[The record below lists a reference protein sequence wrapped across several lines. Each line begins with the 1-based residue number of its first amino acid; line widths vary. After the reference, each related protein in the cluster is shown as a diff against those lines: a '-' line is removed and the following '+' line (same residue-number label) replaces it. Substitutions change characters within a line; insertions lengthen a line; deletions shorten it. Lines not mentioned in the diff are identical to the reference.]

1 MHPAYLFKMSARD
14 LARFGILY
22 QHLGNWEGI
31 QIIPEVWI
39 DESTM
44 AYSIDDEAAGIGYG
58 YMWGI
63 ILEEGEA
70 GEEIGYPAFFHGGG
84 GAQLLLIIP
93 DLKLVIVVLFETDVF
108 DEDWDDAGPE
118 LVSMILDARLEE

>member
-1 MHPAYLFKMSARD
+1 MSARD

-22 QHLGNWEGI
+22 QQLGNWEGT

-44 AYSIDDEAAGIGYG
+44 VYSIYNEAAGIGYG

-63 ILEEGEA
+63 IIEEGEA
-70 GEEIGYPAFFHGGG
+70 GQEIGYTGFFHTGL
-84 GAQLLLIIP
+84 GAQVLLIVP
-93 DLKLVIVVLFETDVF
+93 DLKLVIVELFNTDF
-108 DEDWDDAGPE
+108 YDAYWDDAGPE
-118 LVSMILDARLEE
+118 LAMMILDARLEE